1 VGEVLTYSAR
11 VKKIPAGTQTLKIAK
26 TTRLNGKDV
35 YHLKA
40 KAQTNTFFSWIH
52 EFKDA
57 RESYVTKSD
66 FHPMR
71 FAKNIIDGNYK
82 ANVRVDFDSESGK
95 IRYSQNNKVKKLTD
109 APVGIQDELSLLYL
123 IRVKELKVG
132 ETYTFPALIGKKIY
146 KALKIEVFKRE
157 KLKTVLGKMDTLVLR
172 SSHGYTIWLTNDN
185 RRIPVKLEAKIKLG
199 KLVGIL
205 KKVEY
210 IQG

>member
-1 VGEVLTYSAR
+1 
-11 VKKIPAGTQTLKIAK
+11 
-26 TTRLNGKDV
+26 
-35 YHLKA
+35 
-40 KAQTNTFFSWIH
+40 
-52 EFKDA
+52 
-57 RESYVTKSD
+57 
-66 FHPMR
+66 M
-71 FAKNIIDGNYK
+71 
-82 ANVRVDFDSESGK
+82 
-95 IRYSQNNKVKKLTD
+95 
-109 APVGIQDELSLLYL
+109 GIQDELSLLYL